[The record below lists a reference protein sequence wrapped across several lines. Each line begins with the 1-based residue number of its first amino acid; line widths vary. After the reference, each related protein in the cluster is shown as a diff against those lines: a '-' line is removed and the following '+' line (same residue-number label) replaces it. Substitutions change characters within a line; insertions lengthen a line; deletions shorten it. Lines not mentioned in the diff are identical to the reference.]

1 MGSPVPHASGD
12 YPAHGNP
19 QRPVLRREELSSTK
33 SCPGEPLRKWKS
45 LEGDWRTFYYT
56 DQNKAER
63 RWTTHVRGSKSTC
76 ENQVQPS
83 RYPENGCSQSMR
95 YRKTPGYKDET
106 SGTEWRGEE
115 ADFVCQTDR
124 YCPSNPSQSSEAA
137 SFSSTFRRSLHLPD
151 REDLKRV
158 VNSSYPLLEENLSLL
173 QKLKKE
179 RDLCRQLENDMI
191 DLEGQIQDVSKSFH
205 TGGGLEVD
213 SREGSSTNSEGGSDV
228 EGDSPPA
235 GGSYEQVFAG
245 TEPNEWD
252 RFKEPEEEGEELD
265 PITVI
270 ETSLSS
276 LLDLADRLELAVRER
291 DLELRRLLED
301 SSLHRIPTE
310 WIRPSFQ
317 LSRIPSELVD
327 LLQDLQAALRLLLAN
342 RDWECGRQQGEKDC
356 SSPASFTFQAFDD
369 RVLVPTV
376 RTIFSPVGDSVEMR
390 PVEEPDGGKEE
401 EYPSTISLGQCSEFT
416 AEPLTFPEQT
426 TTDTFD
432 QDVDEEA
439 PDLTSEDNCTPDDD
453 PLSEELSEAQERHP
467 VLPPPPIPDLLENQP
482 SEIIKRIERLQEL
495 VKPELCES
503 LKQRALRIQKAKE
516 DFLSGVI
523 GPPPVEPTYQEPEEE
538 DKDIVIVDCSVPSP
552 NGLTVKDETEEKKGK
567 LSFLRKKKR
576 QSWGSEELCRESL
589 VLEDRSDWLRNPFR
603 PKGKYKINK

>member
-12 YPAHGNP
+12 YPAHENI

-33 SCPGEPLRKWKS
+33 SCPGEQLRKWKS
-45 LEGDWRTFYYT
+45 LEGDWRTFYYP
-56 DQNKAER
+56 DQRRAER
-63 RWTTHVRGSKSTC
+63 RWTTYVRGNKSSS
-76 ENQVQPS
+76 ENQVLPS
-83 RYPENGCSQSMR
+83 WYTDNGSSQLIRSQNN
-95 YRKTPGYKDET
+95 TGYKDET
-106 SGTEWRGEE
+106 KETDWRGRV
-115 ADFVCQTDR
+115 DYPDQTDK
-124 YCPSNPSQSSEAA
+124 YCSSNMSQLPEATG
-137 SFSSTFRRSLHLPD
+137 FSSNFRRSYHLPD

-191 DLEGQIQDVSKSFH
+191 DLEGQIQDVSKSFD
-205 TGGGLEVD
+205 TGGEGD
-213 SREGSSTNSEGGSDV
+213 SRDVSCTNSEGDSDEEV
-228 EGDSPPA
+228 DSPPA

-245 TEPNEWD
+245 NENGWNNN
-252 RFKEPEEEGEELD
+252 FKKPIEEPEDLD

-301 SSLHRIPTE
+301 SSLHRISAE
-310 WIRPSFQ
+310 WFRPSFQ

-327 LLQDLQAALRLLLAN
+327 LLQDLQTALRLLLAN
-342 RDWECGRQQGEKDC
+342 RDWECGRQQGDKDC

-390 PVEEPDGGKEE
+390 PVEEPNGED
-401 EYPSTISLGQCSEFT
+401 YPSTISLGQCSEFT
-416 AEPLTFPEQT
+416 ADPLTFPEQT

-432 QDVDEEA
+432 QDVDEEV
-439 PDLTSEDNCTPDDD
+439 PDLTSEENCTPEDD
-453 PLSEELSEAQERHP
+453 PPSEEQPDPEVQEQQHP
-467 VLPPPPIPDLLENQP
+467 VHPPMPDLVENQP

-523 GPPPVEPTYQEPEEE
+523 GPPTEEPVIQEPEEDE
-538 DKDIVIVDCSVPSP
+538 KDILIVDSSVPSP
-552 NGLTVKDETEEKKGK
+552 NGLTVKEETEDKRGK

-576 QSWGSEELCRESL
+576 QSWGSEELCRESM